1 MKLKWANEIKKEE
14 WGLNRP
20 MNLKSAHEV
29 KNSPMNLK
37 WGNEVKNW
45 QMKLIWTFIR
55 KNKSCMKWIIK
66 KLHDF
71 SYDENMAN
79 FEAFL

>member
-1 MKLKWANEIKKEE
+1 
-14 WGLNRP
+14 

-55 KNKSCMKWIIK
+55 KNKSCMK
-66 KLHDF
+66 
-71 SYDENMAN
+71 
-79 FEAFL
+79 

>member
-1 MKLKWANEIKKEE
+1 
-14 WGLNRP
+14 

-55 KNKSCMKWIIK
+55 EKIK
-66 KLHDF
+66 V
-71 SYDENMAN
+71 A
-79 FEAFL
+79 